1 MADDGE
7 GEDLAAV
14 APTGKGYST
23 MATITAAMVKDLRES
38 TGAGMM
44 DCKAALTESGG
55 DMQAAQ
61 DWLRKKGLSKAAKKA
76 GRVAAEG
83 LIGAVTAGN
92 KGVVVEV
99 NSETDF
105 VARNEQ
111 FQGLVKMVAQVAL
124 NVGADLEKIKAAKVG
139 SVTVETAIADAIATI
154 GENMTLRRAASL
166 EVGKGVVSSYVHNA
180 VIEGAGKMG
189 VIVAL
194 ESAGKTDE
202 LATLG
207 RQLAMHVAAA
217 NPQALD
223 PAGLDPA
230 VVKREKDVL
239 ADKYRQQG
247 KPENVIEKI
256 VESGLK
262 TFYKEVCLLEQA
274 FIHDNAKS
282 VAQALKE
289 AEGKVGASVKVT
301 GFVRYALGEGI
312 ERQESDFAAEVAAA
326 SGKK

>member
-1 MADDGE
+1 
-7 GEDLAAV
+7 
-14 APTGKGYST
+14 
-23 MATITAAMVKDLRES
+23 MVKDLRES

-44 DCKAALTESGG
+44 DCKAALTETGG

-83 LIGAVTAGN
+83 LIGALTTGT
-92 KGVVVEV
+92 KGVLVEV

-105 VARNEQ
+105 VARNGQ
-111 FQGLVKMVAQVAL
+111 FQGLVKMIAQVAIG
-124 NVGADLEKIKAAKVG
+124 VGPDVEKIKAAKVG
-139 SVTVETAIADAIATI
+139 DVTIETAIADAIATI

-194 ESAGKTDE
+194 DSTGKTDE
-202 LATLG
+202 LAQLG

-217 NPQALD
+217 NPLAID
-223 PAGLDPA
+223 PSGLDPEL
-230 VVKREKDVL
+230 VKREKDVL

-256 VESGLK
+256 VDSGLK
-262 TFYKEVCLLEQA
+262 TYYKEVCLLEQA
-274 FIHDNAKS
+274 FIHDSGKS
-282 VAQALKE
+282 VSQALKE
-289 AEGKVGASVKVT
+289 AEGKLGAPVKIA

>member
-1 MADDGE
+1 MTA
-7 GEDLAAV
+7 
-14 APTGKGYST
+14 
-23 MATITAAMVKDLRES
+23 ITAAMVKELRES

-55 DMQAAQ
+55 QMEAAQ

-83 LIGAVTAGN
+83 LIGAVTSGN

-111 FQGLVKMVAQVAL
+111 FQGLVKMIAQVAL
-124 NVGADLEKIKAAKVG
+124 KVGADVDKINAAPVG
-139 SVTVETAIADAIATI
+139 NATVAAAISEAIATI
-154 GENMTLRRAASL
+154 GENMSLRRAAAL
-166 EVGKGVVSSYVHNA
+166 EVSKGVVSSYIHNA
-180 VIEGAGKMG
+180 VIDGAGKMG

-194 ESAGKTDE
+194 ELAGKADE
-202 LATLG
+202 LAALG
-207 RQLAMHVAAA
+207 KQLAMHVAAT

-223 PAGLDPA
+223 PTGLDPA
-230 VVKREKDVL
+230 VVAREKDVL

-256 VESGLK
+256 VEFGLK
-262 TFYKEVCLLEQA
+262 TYYKEVCLLEQA
-274 FIHDNAKS
+274 FIHDEKGKP

-289 AEGKVGASVKVT
+289 AEGKIGAPVKIT

-312 ERQESDFAAEVAAA
+312 EKQESDFAAEVAAA
-326 SGKK
+326 SGQKKPPEDLATVS

>member
-1 MADDGE
+1 MAN
-7 GEDLAAV
+7 
-14 APTGKGYST
+14 
-23 MATITAAMVKDLRES
+23 ITAAMVKDLRES

-44 DCKAALTESGG
+44 DCKAALTENGG

-83 LIGAVTAGN
+83 LIGALTSGK

-105 VARNEQ
+105 VARNEH
-111 FQGLVKMVAQVAL
+111 FQGLVKMIAQVAL
-124 NVGADLEKIKAAKVG
+124 DVGADVEKIKAAKVG
-139 SVTVETAIADAIATI
+139 SITVEAAIADSIATI
-154 GENMTLRRAASL
+154 GENQTLRRAASL
-166 EVGKGVVSSYVHNA
+166 EVSQGVVSSYVHGA
-180 VIEGAGKMG
+180 VIEGAGKLG

-194 ESAGKTDE
+194 ESSGKADE
-202 LATLG
+202 LAVLG

-217 NPQALD
+217 NPQAID
-223 PAGLDPA
+223 AAGLDPEL
-230 VVKREKDVL
+230 VKREKDVL

-262 TFYKEVCLLEQA
+262 TYYKEVTLLEQA
-274 FIHDNAKS
+274 FIHDSGKS

-289 AEGKVGASVKVT
+289 AEGKVGGPIKVA
-301 GFVRYALGEGI
+301 GFVRFALGEGI
-312 ERQESDFAAEVAAA
+312 EKEETDFAAEVAAA

>member
-1 MADDGE
+1 
-7 GEDLAAV
+7 
-14 APTGKGYST
+14 

-44 DCKAALTESGG
+44 DCKAALTESAG

-83 LIGAVTAGN
+83 LIGALTAGP

-105 VARNEQ
+105 VARNGQ
-111 FQGLVKMVAQVAL
+111 FQGLVKMIAQVAL
-124 NVGADLEKIKAAKVG
+124 GVGADVEKIKATKVG
-139 SVTVETAIADAIATI
+139 SVTIETAIADAIATI
-154 GENMTLRRAASL
+154 GENMTLRRAAL
-166 EVGKGVVSSYVHNA
+166 LQVGQGVVSSYVHNA

-189 VIVAL
+189 VLVAL

-202 LATLG
+202 LSQLG

-217 NPQALD
+217 NPLALE
-223 PAGLDPA
+223 PAGLDPDL
-230 VVKREKDVL
+230 VKREKDVL

-247 KPENVIEKI
+247 KAENVIEKI

-262 TFYKEVCLLEQA
+262 TYYKEVCLLEQA
-274 FIHDNAKS
+274 FIHDTGKS
-282 VAQALKE
+282 VAQAVKE
-289 AEGKVGASVKVT
+289 AEGKVGGQVKIA

-312 ERQESDFAAEVAAA
+312 EKQESDFAAEVAAA

>member
-1 MADDGE
+1 MAN
-7 GEDLAAV
+7 
-14 APTGKGYST
+14 
-23 MATITAAMVKDLRES
+23 ITAAMVKDLRES

-44 DCKAALTESGG
+44 DCKAALTETGG

-83 LIGAVTAGN
+83 LIGALTSGK

-105 VARNEQ
+105 VARNEH
-111 FQGLVKMVAQVAL
+111 FQGLVKMIAQVAL
-124 NVGADLEKIKAAKVG
+124 DAGADIEKIKAAKVG
-139 SVTVETAIADAIATI
+139 SITVEAAIADSIATI
-154 GENMTLRRAASL
+154 GENQTLRRAAAL
-166 EVGKGVVSSYVHNA
+166 EVSEGVVSSYVHGA
-180 VIEGAGKMG
+180 VIEGAGKLG

-194 ESAGKTDE
+194 ESPGKTDE
-202 LATLG
+202 LAALG

-217 NPQALD
+217 NPQAID
-223 PAGLDPA
+223 AAGLDPE

-262 TFYKEVCLLEQA
+262 TYYKEVCLLEQA
-274 FIHDNAKS
+274 FIHDTGKS
-282 VAQALKE
+282 VAQAVKE
-289 AEGKVGASVKVT
+289 AEGKVGGPVKIA

-312 ERQESDFAAEVAAA
+312 EKQESDFAAEVAAA